1 VSTSRSD
8 DDDDLRL
15 NTLYRF
21 AKRSPRLV
29 LEEHGH
35 CEVPAG
41 CGGVVLRWVGRDA
54 AVFVIANVSCPTPR
68 EERPAIWL
76 DGKRLEG
83 SRVELTAGTHVFA
96 ARVVPEPLRVGARSV
111 VPFLCVVRD
120 DASGPRERTVF
131 LRSAPFVVRYTTD
144 DLDAEEVT
152 SPRYDDGLWTQAPP
166 LSVAPEALPE
176 RWRSFGLW
184 LAESYGVEPLEL
196 PSAPVVWVRAK
207 FEVRRA

>member
-1 VSTSRSD
+1 MSTD
-8 DDDDLRL
+8 GDGDDDLRL
-15 NTLYRF
+15 NTLNRF

-54 AVFVIANVSCPTPR
+54 AVFVVANVSCPTPR
-68 EERPAIWL
+68 DERPAIWL

-96 ARVVPEPLRVGARSV
+96 ARIVPAPLPVGARAV

-120 DASGPRERTVF
+120 DASGARERTVF
-131 LRSAPFVVRYTTD
+131 LRSAPGLLRYTTD
-144 DLDAEEVT
+144 DLDAEEV
-152 SPRYDDGLWTQAPP
+152 SSLRYDDAFWRPAPP
-166 LSVAPEALPE
+166 LSVAPEELPE

-184 LAESYGVEPLEL
+184 LAESHGAAALEL
-196 PSAPVVWVRAK
+196 PPAPVVWVRAK
-207 FEVRRA
+207 LEVRRA